1 MLSIFGFNKSSKKID
16 IESEQAHI
24 DWNPHL
30 YQNLKTTSLRQFH
43 FSNNIKLWTHSCCTT
58 IHSLVV
64 PSFERK
70 IEHLSCIFYRYMQ
83 TSDVKINQRRKQ
95 GFVKFKMNEHAWV
108 WTMNPLWMFLKM
120 CNVSEL
126 LTHVFISLIII
137 HRLKLNDDKI
147 SKFPISRENLVPKK
161 ILNEENVFKIVYD
174 NSLHSFASTS

>member
-1 MLSIFGFNKSSKKID
+1 
-16 IESEQAHI
+16 
-24 DWNPHL
+24 
-30 YQNLKTTSLRQFH
+30 
-43 FSNNIKLWTHSCCTT
+43 
-58 IHSLVV
+58 
-64 PSFERK
+64 
-70 IEHLSCIFYRYMQ
+70 
-83 TSDVKINQRRKQ
+83 
-95 GFVKFKMNEHAWV
+95 
-108 WTMNPLWMFLKM
+108 MFLKM